1 MSRTYKK
8 HCGGNMAKRGELI
21 NNYVSPKSV
30 YNLPTDI
37 DREPDSALPE
47 SRSETNI
54 NNVEFTKPENVQPR
68 TESLPGAQYGVP
80 YKNDGNTVTRRTMT
94 SNVVE
99 QYLEKEAELD
109 DENAWKRQKKQKGKK
124 KRDDQKYY
132 RKNKNKIKKRQK
144 KYQNKPST
152 KRKIK
157 QRKKRNKNKNTT
169 RRANM
174 VVQAYL
180 KQANDPTALLKK
192 TNPQTRNKGKSLT
205 FKKLSENNS
214 VLMYRVGEH
223 QVGIQ
228 YEPNFKVSCS
238 CNSFQ
243 FNGSEYH
250 AYKNGY
256 LLGTP
261 KGTASKPTINDQS
274 NNNYFCKH
282 IVSILQRR

>member
-1 MSRTYKK
+1 ME
-8 HCGGNMAKRGELI
+8 KRGELI

-30 YNLPTDI
+30 YNLPNDI

-68 TESLPGAQYGVP
+68 TESLPGEQYGVP
-80 YKNDGNTVTRRTMT
+80 YKNDGTTVTRRTMT

-99 QYLEKEAELD
+99 QYLEQDSVDKDSVDKEAELEQ
-109 DENAWKRQKKQKGKK
+109 ENAWKRQKKQKGKK

-132 RKNKNKIKKRQK
+132 RKNKSRIKKRQN
-144 KYQNKPST
+144 KYQRKPST

-180 KQANDPTALLKK
+180 RHANDPKTLLRK
-192 TNPQTRNKGKSLT
+192 TSPQTRNKSKSLS
-205 FKKLSENNS
+205 FKKVSENNG
-214 VLMYRVGEH
+214 VLLYRVGEH

-238 CNSFQ
+238 CSGFQ
-243 FNGSEYH
+243 YNGSEYH

-256 LLGTP
+256 LLGAP
-261 KGTASKPTINDQS
+261 KGTASKPIINDQS
-274 NNNYFCKH
+274 NNNYLCKH
-282 IVSILQRR
+282 IVSILQRRE